1 MEKEKI
7 EKLAKLIRYYIL
19 TSTSEAGSGHPTSSL
34 SATDLMSVLFFSGF
48 FNFDF
53 DNPDLFSNDRLLFSK
68 GHATPLL
75 YSLYLAAG
83 QIRPDEIKNL
93 RKFDSSLEGHPT
105 VRFKLTEAATG
116 SLGQGLSIGA
126 GMALGIKARNSL
138 SCVYVLLGDGEM
150 AEGSVWEAVNLA
162 SYYKLNNLTAIVDV
176 NRLGQ
181 SQATM
186 LEWDLKAYKD
196 RFEAFGWKTIV
207 IDGHN
212 YDEIF
217 KAYKTVDED
226 KTSLKPYAI
235 VAKTI
240 KGKGISVLENKDGW
254 HGKPLKKDE
263 LEKAIIELGEVD
275 LEIRGEVASAS
286 VDKPAGISAVKPA
299 GNSGIEKLNYRIGEE
314 VATRKAYGNAL
325 KRLGRDYPDLVSL
338 DGDVKNSTYAEIF
351 KEAFPGRFFEMFIA
365 EQNMVGAGV
374 GMARL
379 GFIPFVSSFACFL
392 TRGFD
397 QIRMAGIG
405 GANVKFCGS
414 HAGVS
419 IGEDGPSQMGLEDL
433 SMFRSVFGSTVLY
446 PSDAVST
453 ERLVEQMLKTAGIC
467 YIRTARPATKVIY
480 GNDEKF
486 PVGGSKIHKVKS
498 QMSNV
503 KSKVII
509 AAAGITFLEAMKA
522 QEELIKEGIEAIVV
536 DCYSI
541 KPIDGE
547 TLRKL
552 AEEANYFIT
561 VEDHYEAGGLG
572 ETVLNVFASDP
583 VVKVHCMAVS
593 KLPRSGKPAELMNFE
608 EIDAASIIKK
618 ARSILR

>member
-116 SLGQGLSIGA
+116 SLGQGLSIGV

-608 EIDAASIIKK
+608 EIDAASIVKK
-618 ARSILR
+618 ARSILH